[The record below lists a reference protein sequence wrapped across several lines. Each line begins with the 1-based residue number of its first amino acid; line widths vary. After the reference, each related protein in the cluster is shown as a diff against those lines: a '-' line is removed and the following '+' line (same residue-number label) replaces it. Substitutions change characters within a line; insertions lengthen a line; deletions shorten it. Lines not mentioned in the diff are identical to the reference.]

1 MCLNTSLIRFLRV
14 KSNLFFFGNIFLE
27 KIGRISSSLYDWS
40 TSDLILVACSFN
52 INLSS
57 L

>member
-14 KSNLFFFGNIFLE
+14 KSNLFFLEIFLE